1 MTDRE
6 VKAVEILNRYR
17 NSHYIDSC
25 IEESYVLATAINYI
39 LPEFVRLAKEREE
52 RRKVEDEQ

>member
-25 IEESYVLATAINYI
+25 IEESYVLANAINYI
-39 LPEFVRLAKEREE
+39 LPEFVRLVKEREE